1 VARLRGARGFSEADA
16 RARLAA
22 QMSNDERE
30 ALADRVF
37 WNEGTLEELFV
48 SLARVMDE
56 IGLASG

>member
-1 VARLRGARGFSEADA
+1 
-16 RARLAA
+16 
-22 QMSNDERE
+22 MSNDERE